1 MIYIREYS
9 GGREPLETLE
19 KRQILFVDDDLN
31 VLQGLQRMLHS
42 HRSVWDMS
50 FVTSGKEALELLSR
64 KTFNIVISDM
74 RMPEMDGVELLTSV
88 MKLYPHTVRF
98 ILSGQTS
105 KEALV
110 KAIGPTHQFLSK
122 PCDADNLKKAIERA
136 LNLRNLLKDDNL
148 ISTVSQIKSLPSLPM
163 LYLQLEQEIKSPMCS
178 IQTVADIIRHDVAM
192 SAKVLHLVNTAF
204 YGFRQHISDISQA
217 VKMMGLETIQSLVF
231 VAQVFSGYQ
240 DQKHLTPFLDM
251 LWKHSMNVCS
261 LSKNIAQSIRRDSFF
276 LDIAFKA
283 GLFHD
288 FGKLILITKLP
299 HIFVEILSLIKEK
312 NIDSWKAELEIL
324 GTSHAEIGAYLLG
337 LWGFTD
343 SIVEAVAYHHRP
355 GMSNSENIDSIT
367 SVHIA
372 NALEYEKSSQDP
384 SYEEKNGKLDL
395 DYLRSMQIESRLP
408 EWREIHYNSILRR
421 DNER

>member
-1 MIYIREYS
+1 MLIR
-9 GGREPLETLE
+9 
-19 KRQILFVDDDLN
+19 KQILFVDDDLN

-42 HRSVWDMS
+42 QRSIWDMS
-50 FVTSGKEALELLSR
+50 FVTSGREALELLSR
-64 KTFNIVISDM
+64 KNFNIVISDM
-74 RMPEMDGVELLTSV
+74 RMPDMDGVELLTSV
-88 MKLYPHTVRF
+88 MKRYPHTVRF

-122 PCDADNLKKAIERA
+122 PCDADYLKKAIERA
-136 LNLRNLLKDDNL
+136 LNLRNMLKDENL
-148 ISTVSQIKSLPSLPM
+148 ISIISRIKSLPSLPI
-163 LYLQLEQEIKSPMCS
+163 LYLQLEKEIKSPMCS
-178 IQTVADIIRHDVAM
+178 IQTVADIIRQDVAM
-192 SAKVLHLVNTAF
+192 SAKILHLVNTAF
-204 YGFRQHISDISQA
+204 YGFRQQISDISQA

-240 DQKHLTPFLDM
+240 GKEHLTPFLDM

-261 LSKNIAQSIRRDSFF
+261 LSRNIAKSIRRDSFF
-276 LDIAFKA
+276 QDIAFKS

-299 HIFVEILSLIKEK
+299 DIFVEILRLIKEK
-312 NIDSWKAELEIL
+312 NIDFWKAELEIL

-355 GMSNSENIDSIT
+355 GMSKSENIDSIT

-372 NALEYEKSSQDP
+372 NALEYEETPQGS
-384 SYEEKNGKLDL
+384 SYEEENDKLDL
-395 DYLRSMQIESRLP
+395 DYLRSLQIESRLP
-408 EWREIHYNSILRR
+408 EWREIHLNTVLRR
-421 DNER
+421 DNGR